1 LTASETTRKN
11 LINVNAKKDEPLANN
26 FSEKHFIRHC
36 CWAGKERERD
46 GYMRESEK
54 EMADKCR
61 EDNFIEI

>member
-1 LTASETTRKN
+1 
-11 LINVNAKKDEPLANN
+11 VNAKKDEPLANN

-46 GYMRESEK
+46 GHMRESEK